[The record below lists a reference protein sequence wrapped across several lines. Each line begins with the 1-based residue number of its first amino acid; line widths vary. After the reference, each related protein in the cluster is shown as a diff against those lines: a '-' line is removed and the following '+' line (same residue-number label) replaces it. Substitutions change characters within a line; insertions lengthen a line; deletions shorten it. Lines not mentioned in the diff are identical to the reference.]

1 MKKIITILLFSNVC
15 FSMQMDDFKTFF
27 NSISGVW
34 CGKWYPYK
42 ISTESYTYKY
52 KPGYSYLLKT
62 NKYYASNIF
71 FAYNTFGIYTG
82 KSLLSPDGDILL
94 NWNDWDFYGSISYLY
109 EICSYEYAG
118 VYDKNFN
125 RIFYFTTGTFGDSW
139 DCAWVST
146 DISRDSICYE
156 DLCRDKYA
164 RSEMKFG
171 QDNIEYININEAHE
185 LYSISYLPL
194 QPDFKISK
202 YKDDKDI
209 NFFYNLKRVNEIGPY
224 SIYKEKIINLY
235 KEEMKHLI
243 KKREFYNAN
252 IGEELNIE
260 KAEKAIDKVS
270 VIYDFLSNIKGAW
283 EYIAYDLDG
292 KEIYRTKMDA
302 LARDGITT
310 SFIFPVEANLKH
322 FKAFPPSISNAK
334 EKIGVLY
341 EECDKYSVY
350 PIQKLSV
357 TGSCY
362 SFYFSDYQIILM
374 RTANIFY
381 KVKPKAGEVRD
392 RLTDVGFFHR
402 KFNSYLTNVL
412 DIRERN
418 ELIWYLYADKVKKVI
433 GKEPYLKWKLSKNWD
448 KISEY
453 QNINDEWKL
462 TCEFI
467 KVHNDN

>member
-1 MKKIITILLFSNVC
+1 MRL
-15 FSMQMDDFKTFF
+15 
-27 NSISGVW
+27 G
-34 CGKWYPYK
+34 P
-42 ISTESYTYKY
+42 
-52 KPGYSYLLKT
+52 
-62 NKYYASNIF
+62 
-71 FAYNTFGIYTG
+71 
-82 KSLLSPDGDILL
+82 
-94 NWNDWDFYGSISYLY
+94 
-109 EICSYEYAG
+109 
-118 VYDKNFN
+118 
-125 RIFYFTTGTFGDSW
+125 
-139 DCAWVST
+139 
-146 DISRDSICYE
+146 
-156 DLCRDKYA
+156 
-164 RSEMKFG
+164 
-171 QDNIEYININEAHE
+171 DNIEYININEAHE
-185 LYSISYLPL
+185 LYPISYLPL
-194 QPDFKISK
+194 QPNFKISK

-252 IGEELNIE
+252 IGEKLNIE

-270 VIYDFLSNIKGAW
+270 VIYDFLSNIKGVW

-322 FKAFPPSISNAK
+322 FKAFPPSVSNAK
-334 EKIGVLY
+334 EKIGVLD

-362 SFYFSDYQIILM
+362 SFYFSNYQIILM

-392 RLTDVGFFHR
+392 RLTDVGFF
-402 KFNSYLTNVL
+402 S
-412 DIRERN
+412 
-418 ELIWYLYADKVKKVI
+418 
-433 GKEPYLKWKLSKNWD
+433 
-448 KISEY
+448 SE
-453 QNINDEWKL
+453 I
-462 TCEFI
+462 
-467 KVHNDN
+467 